1 MLFAKENKAERTLML
16 HCESCQH
23 EQPADDK
30 CVFRNTMTLS
40 ASRLFN
46 FQDVA
51 SDPTLPRANDVECAR
66 CHHNEAVFMK
76 DPVSK
81 DSEGL
86 TLHFICTN
94 CKHNWKPGTRRAAQT
109 ILARPVLPANRV
121 RRGFA
126 PCVPCARSPHAQTF
140 WALGEHSDDT
150 ASYLGSSP
158 VRSGAAIRRE
168 VLVSERRFDR
178 RAQEHDAQRSCG
190 GIGGEGNGRA
200 R

>member
-1 MLFAKENKAERTLML
+1 MAGLRFCPECNNMLFAKENKAERTLML

-94 CKHNWKPGTRRAAQT
+94 CKHNWKPD
-109 ILARPVLPANRV
+109 
-121 RRGFA
+121 F
-126 PCVPCARSPHAQTF
+126 
-140 WALGEHSDDT
+140 LG
-150 ASYLGSSP
+150 AG
-158 VRSGAAIRRE
+158 
-168 VLVSERRFDR
+168 
-178 RAQEHDAQRSCG
+178 
-190 GIGGEGNGRA
+190 
-200 R
+200 